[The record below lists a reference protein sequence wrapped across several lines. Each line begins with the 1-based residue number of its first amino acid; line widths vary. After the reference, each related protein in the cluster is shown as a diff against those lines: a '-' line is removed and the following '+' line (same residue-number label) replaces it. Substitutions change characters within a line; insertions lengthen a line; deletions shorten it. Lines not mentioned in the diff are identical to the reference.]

1 MSDELTPQ
9 EIVKALDKYIIGQD
23 KAKKAVAI
31 AIRNRIRRMKLSED
45 LRKEISPKNILM
57 IGPTGVGKTEIAR
70 RLAQIVD
77 APFVKVE
84 ATKFTEVGYVGRDVD
99 SMVRDLVEI
108 SVQTVKLR
116 EMEKVRSQAKIYA
129 EDRLLEYLFP
139 LPHTYEPSNPIEL
152 LFQGTRKGEP
162 KTIPYEI
169 REKRENARKD
179 LRRGLLDNVT
189 VEIEVE
195 SSSSPV
201 FNILSGTGM
210 EDLGINMQNLFD
222 GILPKKRSRR
232 KTTVREALKILGEEE
247 ARKLIDE
254 ESAIRE
260 GVMRAEQSGIIFI
273 DEMDKIAGRERG
285 AGPDV
290 SREGVQRD
298 LLPIVEGSTVN
309 TRYGS
314 VKTDFILFISA
325 GAFHETK
332 PSDLIPELQ
341 GRFPIRVELEP
352 LKVEDFVRILTQ
364 PENALIKQYTM
375 LLATE
380 GISLKFTEDAIY
392 AIAQRAYQLNEEL
405 ENIGARRLYT
415 VTEKVLEDIS
425 FGALDI
431 EQKEITIDKEYVEKR
446 IIDILQRKDIS
457 KYIL

>member
-1 MSDELTPQ
+1 MNNELTPR

-116 EMEKVRSQAKIYA
+116 EMEKVRSQAKVYA

-139 LPHTYEPSNPIEL
+139 NPHTYEPSNPVEL
-152 LFQGTRKGEP
+152 LFQGPGKEP
-162 KTIPYEI
+162 KTIPHEI

-179 LRRGLLDNVT
+179 LKRGLLDNVT

-210 EDLGINMQNLFD
+210 EDLGINMQSLFD

-232 KTTVREALKILGEEE
+232 KTTVREALKVLEEEE

-254 ESAIRE
+254 ENAIRE
-260 GVMRAEQSGIIFI
+260 GVIRAEQSGIIFI

-285 AGPDV
+285 SGPDV

-309 TRYGS
+309 TRYGP

-364 PENALIKQYTM
+364 PENALIKQYIT

-380 GISLKFTEDAIY
+380 GVNLKFTEDAIY

-415 VTEKVLEDIS
+415 VTERVLEEIS
-425 FGALDI
+425 FSAPDI
-431 EQKEITIDKEYVEKR
+431 DQKELTIDKEYVEKK
-446 IIDILQRKDIS
+446 IADILQRKDIS

>member
-1 MSDELTPQ
+1 VNNELTPR

-116 EMEKVRSQAKIYA
+116 EMEKVRSQAKVYA

-139 LPHTYEPSNPIEL
+139 NPHTYEPSNPVEL
-152 LFQGTRKGEP
+152 LFQGPGKEP
-162 KTIPYEI
+162 KTIPHEI

-179 LRRGLLDNVT
+179 LKRGLLDNVT

-210 EDLGINMQNLFD
+210 EDLGINMQSLFD

-232 KTTVREALKILGEEE
+232 KTTVREALKVLEEEE

-254 ESAIRE
+254 ENAIRE
-260 GVMRAEQSGIIFI
+260 GVIRAEQSGIIFI

-285 AGPDV
+285 SGPDV

-309 TRYGS
+309 TRYGP

-364 PENALIKQYTM
+364 PENALIKQYIT

-380 GISLKFTEDAIY
+380 GVNLKFTEDAIY

-415 VTEKVLEDIS
+415 VTERVLEEIS
-425 FGALDI
+425 FSAPDI
-431 EQKEITIDKEYVEKR
+431 DQKELTIDKEYVEKK
-446 IIDILQRKDIS
+446 IADILQRKDIS